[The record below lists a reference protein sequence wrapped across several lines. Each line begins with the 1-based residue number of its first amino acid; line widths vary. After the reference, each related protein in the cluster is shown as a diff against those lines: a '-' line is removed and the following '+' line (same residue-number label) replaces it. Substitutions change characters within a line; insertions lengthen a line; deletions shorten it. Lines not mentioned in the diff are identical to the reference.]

1 MISNMLVMGDS
12 FMHPDKIKE
21 IRKNIEFEYKRNSY
35 PDGFPQI
42 PDLSGKR
49 YTDEEFFELEFSNIF
64 LKSWLMIFR
73 EDEIPNPGDFKIF
86 DKLQRD
92 IVVVRQKNKSL
103 KAFYNTCSH
112 RGAPVVREKEG
123 NAKLLKC
130 QYHSWAYDLDGSL
143 IRVPDERDFLNLD
156 LSCRGLKKVHCDT
169 WDGWIFVSLSEE
181 KPMDLIDFINPV
193 ASEMECFRGS
203 ELATI
208 WKHST
213 DVKANWKTCLDAFME
228 VYHSPTIHKDTVNI
242 LLDGNGMAAGLLK
255 NGHSRM
261 VTPKRMNLDGGMLGA
276 EGQDF
281 VPYIE
286 TCDSIHAETN
296 VAYALFPNFITP
308 TDTSG
313 YVAILFWP
321 KSLRET
327 EIEYMQLGPKWD
339 GKEKPQYWVDQETSF
354 HSIMEE
360 DFKNLEPMQKS
371 HDSGV
376 FSKMPLN
383 YQERRIYYYHQ
394 TVDDWVGRDNIKKE
408 IVAEDILSPFIEK

>member
-1 MISNMLVMGDS
+1 METK
-12 FMHPDKIKE
+12 KINE
-21 IRKNIEFEYKRNSY
+21 VRKQIEYEYKRNSY
-35 PDGFPQI
+35 PEDFPKI
-42 PDLSGKR
+42 PDISGKR
-49 YTDEEFFELEFSNIF
+49 YTDQEFFDLEFKNIF
-64 LKSWLMIFR
+64 LKSWLMVFR
-73 EDEIPNPGDFKIF
+73 EDEIPNSGDFKIF

-92 IVVVRQKNKSL
+92 ILIVRQNDRSI

-112 RGAPVVREKEG
+112 RGAPVVREKQG
-123 NAKLLKC
+123 STKLLKC

-143 IRVPDERDFLNLD
+143 LRVPDERDFLELD
-156 LSCRGLKKVHCDT
+156 LSCRGLKKVHCDV
-169 WDGWIFVSLSEE
+169 WDGWVFISLKDEHPG
-181 KPMDLIDFINPV
+181 KLIDFLNPV
-193 ASEMECFRGS
+193 ASEMDCFNSS
-203 ELATI
+203 ELITI
-208 WKHST
+208 WKNST
-213 DVKANWKTCLDAFME
+213 LVKANWKTCLDAFME

-261 VTPKRMNLDGGMLGA
+261 VTPKRINLDGGMLGA

-281 VPYIE
+281 VPFIE
-286 TCDSIHAETN
+286 TCDSLHAETN
-296 VAYALFPNFITP
+296 VAYAMFPNFITP

-327 EIEYMQLGPKWD
+327 EIEYLQLGPKWE

-354 HSIMEE
+354 YSIMEE

-376 FSKMPLN
+376 FERMPLN

-394 TVDDWVGRDNIKKE
+394 TVDDWVGRENIKNDLVTK
-408 IVAEDILSPFIEK
+408 DILTPFIEN

>member
-1 MISNMLVMGDS
+1 METK
-12 FMHPDKIKE
+12 KINE
-21 IRKNIEFEYKRNSY
+21 VRKQIEYEYKRNSY
-35 PDGFPQI
+35 PEDFPKI
-42 PDLSGKR
+42 TDISGKR
-49 YTDEEFFELEFSNIF
+49 YTDQEFFDLEFKNIF
-64 LKSWLMIFR
+64 LKSWLMVFR
-73 EDEIPNPGDFKIF
+73 EDEIPNSGDFKIF

-92 IVVVRQKNKSL
+92 ILIVRQNDKSI

-112 RGAPVVREKEG
+112 RGAPVVSEKQG
-123 NAKLLKC
+123 STKLLKC

-143 IRVPDERDFLNLD
+143 LRVPDERDFLELD
-156 LSCRGLKKVHCDT
+156 LSCRGLKKVHCDV
-169 WDGWIFVSLSEE
+169 WDGWVFISLKNEHPG
-181 KPMDLIDFINPV
+181 KLIDFLNPV
-193 ASEMECFRGS
+193 ASEMDCFNSS
-203 ELATI
+203 ELITI
-208 WKHST
+208 WKNST
-213 DVKANWKTCLDAFME
+213 LVKANWKTCLDAFME

-261 VTPKRMNLDGGMLGA
+261 VTPKRINLDGGMLGA

-281 VPYIE
+281 VPFIE
-286 TCDSIHAETN
+286 TCDSLHAETN
-296 VAYALFPNFITP
+296 VAYAMFPNFITP

-327 EIEYMQLGPKWD
+327 EIEYLQLGPKWE
-339 GKEKPQYWVDQETSF
+339 GKEKPQYWIDQETSF
-354 HSIMEE
+354 YSIMEE

-376 FSKMPLN
+376 FERMPLN

-394 TVDDWVGRDNIKKE
+394 TVDDWVGRENIKNDLVTK
-408 IVAEDILSPFIEK
+408 DILTPFIEN